1 METLLEYLPYIV
13 IGIISL
19 CNAVFSFLSGR
30 KTTRIA
36 TTVGATPDK
45 SKKKEKQKAYK
56 ELLDLLISEL
66 NSDNS
71 DSAIIEDDKKVI

>member
-1 METLLEYLPYIV
+1 MESLLEYLPYIA

-30 KTTRIA
+30 KTTKIA
-36 TTVGATPDK
+36 TTVGATTDK
-45 SKKKEKQKAYK
+45 SKKKEKEKAYK

-66 NSDNS
+66 FFDTDNS
-71 DSAIIEDDKKVI
+71 DKGVQK

>member
-1 METLLEYLPYIV
+1 METLLDYLPYIA

-30 KTTRIA
+30 KTSKIA

-45 SKKKEKQKAYK
+45 IKKKEKEKAYK
-56 ELLDLLISEL
+56 ELLNLLICGLSPDNAEL
-66 NSDNS
+66 VSTDDNNKE
-71 DSAIIEDDKKVI
+71 I